1 MGRLERLREVERE
14 IEGSLSDASMGWTR
28 VYRLVSEVAEERL
41 WLDSYRSLASW
52 MRSFGD
58 RSRVSVNYLK
68 RVLAAG
74 RSYEAFQER
83 SLAAGRPCPELS
95 AAPVSALAVVEAR
108 RVSAGRPEAFDRLM
122 GSLVAG
128 ETTPAEVRRM
138 AAAGAGLR
146 DRGRPRKDAAAPPG
160 VVPEE
165 LLWALSPEALGAT
178 SSDPSQRFLW
188 QAFPET
194 SGRHSAS
201 ALVATDCLRQATLED
216 LDGTPSGIDLL
227 WFASVADPGS
237 PSAAVPRAPAGVDL
251 AWLCVGAADTSAGAS
266 ARPPGWGLMVCDVAA
281 GTVRELSRGRRRRSD
296 AEGRAG
302 LLEGVLM
309 RCLRRV

>member
-14 IEGSLSDASMGWTR
+14 IEGSLQDASMGWTR

-58 RSRVSVNYLK
+58 RSKVSVNYLN
-68 RVLAAG
+68 RVLSAG

-122 GSLVAG
+122 GSLVSG
-128 ETTPAEVRRM
+128 ETTPSEVRRM

-146 DRGRPRKDAAAPPG
+146 DRGRLPGTCPRSCSG
-160 VVPEE
+160 
-165 LLWALSPEALGAT
+165 
-178 SSDPSQRFLW
+178 PSRRRS
-188 QAFPET
+188 
-194 SGRHSAS
+194 SGRR
-201 ALVATDCLRQATLED
+201 LPTLPE
-216 LDGTPSGIDLL
+216 GSSGRPSR
-227 WFASVADPGS
+227 
-237 PSAAVPRAPAGVDL
+237 RAPAGTRRRPS
-251 AWLCVGAADTSAGAS
+251 WPQTAS
-266 ARPPGWGLMVCDVAA
+266 GRPPWKTSTAPLQESTSCGFPPWPTPGPRRRWCPRPLPGWI
-281 GTVRELSRGRRRRSD
+281 SRGS
-296 AEGRAG
+296 A
-302 LLEGVLM
+302 
-309 RCLRRV
+309 

>member
-14 IEGSLSDASMGWTR
+14 IEGSLADATMGWTR

-58 RSRVSVNYLK
+58 RSRVSVNYLN

-95 AAPVSALAVVEAR
+95 AAPVSATAVAEAR

-128 ETTPAEVRRM
+128 ETTLAEVRRM

-146 DRGRPRKDAAAPPG
+146 DRGRPRADAATPPG
-160 VVPEE
+160 TAPEE
-165 LLWALSPEALGAT
+165 LLWALLPETLGAT
-178 SSDPSQRFLW
+178 SSDPSRRFLW

-201 ALVATDCLRQATLED
+201 ALVATDCLRQATLGD
-216 LDGTPSGIDLL
+216 LDGTPTGIDLL

-237 PSAAVPRAPAGVDL
+237 PSAEVPRAPAGVDF
-251 AWLCVGAADTSAGAS
+251 AWLCVDAQGATAGAA
-266 ARPPGWGLMVCDVAA
+266 ARPAGWGLMVSDVSA
-281 GTVRELSRGRRRRSD
+281 GTVREVSRGRRRRGD

-302 LLEGVLM
+302 LLEGALM

>member
-14 IEGSLSDASMGWTR
+14 IEGSLQDASMGWTR

-58 RSRVSVNYLK
+58 RSKVSVNYLN
-68 RVLAAG
+68 RVLSAG

-122 GSLVAG
+122 GSLVSG
-128 ETTPAEVRRM
+128 ETTPSEVRRM

-146 DRGRPRKDAAAPPG
+146 DRGRPRADASAPSG
-160 VVPEE
+160 HLPEE

-178 SSDPSQRFLW
+178 SSDPSRRFLW

-201 ALVATDCLRQATLED
+201 TLVATDCLRQATLED
-216 LDGTPSGIDLL
+216 LDGTPAGIDLL
-227 WFASVADPGS
+227 WFAAVADPGS
-237 PSAAVPRAPAGVDL
+237 PSAVVPKAPAGVDF
-251 AWLCVGAADTSAGAS
+251 AWLCVDAAEAPDAAS
-266 ARPPGWGLMVCDVAA
+266 ARPSGWGLTVCDVSA
-281 GTVRELSRGRRRRSD
+281 GTVTEVTRGRRRRAD
-296 AEGRAG
+296 AGGRAD
-302 LLEGVLM
+302 LLEGALM

>member
-14 IEGSLSDASMGWTR
+14 IEGSLQDATMGWTR
-28 VYRLVSEVAEERL
+28 VYRLVSEVAEDRL

-58 RSRVSVNYLK
+58 RSRVSVNYLN

-95 AAPVSALAVVEAR
+95 AAPVSATAVAEAR

-122 GSLVAG
+122 GSLVSG
-128 ETTPAEVRRM
+128 ETTLAEVRRM

-146 DRGRPRKDAAAPPG
+146 DRGRPRTDAAALPG
-160 VVPEE
+160 AAPEE
-165 LLWALSPEALGAT
+165 LLWVLSPQALGAT
-178 SSDPSQRFLW
+178 ASDPSRRFLW

-194 SGRHSAS
+194 SGRASAS
-201 ALVATDCLRQATLED
+201 ALVATDCLRQATLDD

-227 WFASVADPGS
+227 WFVAVADPGS
-237 PSAAVPRAPAGVDL
+237 PSVAVPRAPAGVDF
-251 AWLCVGAADTSAGAS
+251 AWLCVDAEGAPAGAS

-281 GTVRELSRGRRRRSD
+281 GTVREVSRGRRRRAD

-302 LLEGVLM
+302 LLEGALM